1 MHLARM
7 VEKKIES
14 LDSIQKE
21 REFLRSQNTSLS
33 QKLKECAF
41 VSLGLVIESFKNALQ
56 QVEHFHC
63 PLVVS
68 REPIWPGQVLLDGK
82 IIYILE

>member
-14 LDSIQKE
+14 LDSVQKE
-21 REFLRSQNTSLS
+21 RKFLRSQNTSLS

-56 QVEHFHC
+56 QVEHFHY

-68 REPIWPGQVLLDGK
+68 REPIRPGQVLLDGK